1 MAEVKEPKKE
11 AIKTDKPVKEPAVK
25 ETPAL
30 KETAAVKT
38 IEEQILDELKELN
51 KNIKALFVSA
61 DDSRKILDDMHNER
75 RP

>member
-11 AIKTDKPVKEPAVK
+11 AIKTDRPVKEPA
-25 ETPAL
+25 
-30 KETAAVKT
+30 AAKS
-38 IEEQILDELKELN
+38 IDEQILNELKELN

>member
-11 AIKTDKPVKEPAVK
+11 AIKTDKPVKEPA
-25 ETPAL
+25 
-30 KETAAVKT
+30 AAKS
-38 IEEQILDELKELN
+38 IDEQILNELKELN